1 MNKHIKTPIIPY
13 RTDFV
18 GTKKTLDLEA
28 ICVYAAVGFFLD
40 TDTFYKELK
49 TLRPFTDYVISADNQ
64 EVIEEKPYFKWH
76 YSPVERP
83 FDQIV
88 QEFATLFETIVA
100 EQSAGKKVIL
110 PLSGGLDSR
119 TQAAALAHLKIET
132 NSYSYSFSNGHDET
146 KYSQKIAKV
155 CGFPFQSWE
164 VPKGYLWNIIED
176 LARINNC
183 YSEFTHPRQMAF
195 IDKYKA
201 LGDVFSL
208 GHLGDLLFDDMGIA
222 DDLSFQDQVDH
233 LFKIVIKRGGLTLGN
248 MLWQSWDLEGD
259 FEQYI
264 RTRIECLL
272 SEIDIPDNANAQ
284 IRAFKNIHWVPRW
297 TNTNLSVF
305 ESQRPMEL
313 PYYDD
318 RMCEFICTVPEKY
331 LAGRQIQIA
340 YLKMRNPDL
349 ARITWEAKRP
359 FNLYNYHLNKAPY
372 NLPYRVFD
380 KTKRTLKSHF
390 TVQRNWELQFLGEE
404 NQKQLKKWLFD
415 NPNFKNFVAP
425 EVVTSILDKFNTINA
440 VTYSHPLSMLL
451 TMSVFA
457 KHNKL

>member
-13 RTDFV
+13 RSDFV
-18 GTKKTLDLEA
+18 GEKHTLDLEA

-49 TLRPFTDYVISADNQ
+49 TLRPFTDYVISEDNKR
-64 EVIEEKPYFKWH
+64 VIEEKPYFKWH
-76 YSPVERP
+76 YSPIERP

-88 QEFATLFETIVA
+88 QEFAALFETIVA
-100 EQSAGKKVIL
+100 DQSVGRKVIL

-132 NSYSYSFSNGHDET
+132 NSYSYSFSKGHDET
-146 KYSQKIAKV
+146 KYSRKIAEV

-164 VPKGYLWNIIED
+164 VPKGYLWNVIED
-176 LARINNC
+176 LARINDC

-195 IDKYKA
+195 LDKYKE

-208 GHLGDLLFDDMGIA
+208 GHLGDLVFDDMGV
-222 DDLSFQDQVDH
+222 DDKLPFESQVNH
-233 LFKIVIKRGGLTLGN
+233 LFKIVIKKGGLTVGN
-248 MLWQSWDLEGD
+248 MLWESWGLKGD

-264 RTRIECLL
+264 RTRIESLL
-272 SEIDIPDNANAQ
+272 SEIDIQESANAQ

-331 LAGRQIQIA
+331 LADRQIQIA
-340 YLKMRNPDL
+340 YLKLRNPDL
-349 ARITWEAKRP
+349 ARITWEAQRP

-372 NLPYRVFD
+372 NLPYRVID
-380 KTKRTLKSHF
+380 KAKRTLKPHF
-390 TVQRNWELQFLGEE
+390 TVQRNWELQFLGDD
-404 NQKQLKKWLFD
+404 NQKQLKKWLFE

-425 EVVTSILDKFNTINA
+425 EVVTSILNKFNSDNA

-451 TMSVFA
+451 TLSVFA
-457 KHNKL
+457 KHNQL